1 MRDLPSPSRLEI
13 RIDEWQVAR
22 GNPDAIGVVI
32 DWRQARGDSA
42 LAELL
47 AALPPRA
54 TFVPM
59 KVVGGRTKLVP
70 AGWKSLRFGG
80 GSPIFE
86 AARLDYEAWAQG
98 QRWAKVPS
106 VGRAPQYLTGMIRR
120 HVPNFDDYT
129 EKQQID
135 FIVRTQDKIDE
146 IRDSVEALIIH
157 LEYSAPD
164 KHKALP
170 PLKEQLRD
178 IKAAVFM
185 EVIGSRRAGELL
197 GIDLPK
203 SDESRNE
210 NQTVRKMA
218 DRGRQLLHGYFG
230 EIEWKNKVERIRE
243 SHQWWERWESLDDPK
258 EQIYAL
264 LAKARGTSSEYER
277 LSAEEDGF
285 NKLLEDWIAAA
296 EQHQYAME
304 TSDRSENRAERDEAS
319 RAARRSLDERVSIQ
333 ERDERFDQAFS
344 VLDKPPDAR
353 P

>member
-22 GNPDAIGVVI
+22 KNPEAIGVVV
-32 DWRQARGDSA
+32 DWRQIRGDPA

-59 KVVGGRTKLVP
+59 KVVGGSTELVP
-70 AGWKSLRFGG
+70 ASWKSLSFGD

-86 AARLDYEAWAQG
+86 AARRNYGAWAQG
-98 QRWAKVPS
+98 QRWVKVPS
-106 VGRAPQYLTGMIRR
+106 VDRAPQYLTGMIRR
-120 HVPNFDDYT
+120 HVPNFDEYT
-129 EKQQID
+129 ENEQID
-135 FIVRTQDKIDE
+135 FIVRTQDKIDDIWE
-146 IRDSVEALIIH
+146 SVEALIVH

-170 PLKEQLRD
+170 PLREPLRN

-185 EVIGSRRAGELL
+185 DALGSRRTGELL
-197 GIDLPK
+197 GIGLSK

-218 DRGRQLLHGYFG
+218 DRGRQLLHSYFG
-230 EIEWKNKVERIRE
+230 ETAWKNKVERIRKY
-243 SHQWWERWESLDDPK
+243 HQWWERWESLDDPK
-258 EQIYAL
+258 DQIYAL
-264 LAKARGTSSEYER
+264 LAKARGTSSEQER

-285 NKLLEDWIAAA
+285 DKLLDEWIAVA
-296 EQHQYAME
+296 EQHQSAIE
-304 TSDRSENRAERDEAS
+304 TSDRSENLDSRDES
-319 RAARRSLDERVSIQ
+319 YRAARRLLDERVSIQ
-333 ERDERFDQAFS
+333 ESDDRFDQAFS
-344 VLDKPPDAR
+344 VLDKPPDGQ